1 MFEIKNVKSKIS
13 FNVLKQKLEEY
24 VASCDNPS
32 FFEFLNSLGIL
43 WSEWLEL
50 SKNVGSPSVRLLLR
64 YKEYLESQ
72 MEKLLVYQN
81 KNNYY
86 NYKELEFVLAKSNPT
101 KYGAVAK
108 KEEKVI
114 KNKIANFEF
123 GSDLQNVSE
132 VKLLEKIN

>member
-13 FNVLKQKLEEY
+13 FNVLKQRLEEY
-24 VASCDNPS
+24 VAACDNPS
-32 FFEFLNSLGIL
+32 FYEFLNSLGIL
-43 WSEWLEL
+43 WGEWLEL

-72 MEKLLVYQN
+72 MEKVLVYQN

-86 NYKELEFVLAKSNPT
+86 NYKELEFVLAKSNPM
-101 KYGAVAK
+101 KYGVVAK
-108 KEEKVI
+108 KEEKIV

-123 GSDLQNVSE
+123 GSDLQNLSE
-132 VKLLEKIN
+132 VKLLENRN